1 MGVLTPSA
9 LKPTGLGATDQ
20 KLATWIED
28 VVKNVYISEV
38 WVIKSVG
45 VS

>member
-9 LKPTGLGATDQ
+9 LKPTGFGVTDP

-28 VVKNVYISEV
+28 VAKKKKYIYIYISKV
-38 WVIKSVG
+38 
-45 VS
+45 

>member
-1 MGVLTPSA
+1 MGVLTSSA
-9 LKPTGLGATDQ
+9 LKPTGLGVASP

-28 VVKNVYISEV
+28 VAKNVYISEV